1 MNSHDKKQEDIEMLS
16 EAEYQALESGPV
28 NLVDKSIFDKIHA
41 EFKQAISIAET
52 KEPEKKSGGLFAK
65 LTSMTTRSSVAKL
78 DEIITKIKFQYIEND
93 LRKQV
98 IAALKP
104 VLDKTQIKKY
114 DKESID
120 LLEQKTLEL
129 ITDISNLSAA
139 IKSNINPA
147 LQKPLV
153 DKLSQLNI
161 YVNEEILHKV
171 KAMRG
176 DHISISPKLSGRPDT
191 G

>member
-1 MNSHDKKQEDIEMLS
+1 MNRHDKKDDIEMLPQ
-16 EAEYQALESGPV
+16 AGYQSLESEPV

-52 KEPEKKSGGLFAK
+52 KEPEKKSGGFFAK
-65 LTSMTTRSSVAKL
+65 LTSMTTRSSVTKL

-147 LQKPLV
+147 LQQPLV
-153 DKLSQLNI
+153 DKLSRLKI

-171 KAMRG
+171 NAMRG
-176 DHISISPKLSGRPDT
+176 DHVSISPTLSGRSDA